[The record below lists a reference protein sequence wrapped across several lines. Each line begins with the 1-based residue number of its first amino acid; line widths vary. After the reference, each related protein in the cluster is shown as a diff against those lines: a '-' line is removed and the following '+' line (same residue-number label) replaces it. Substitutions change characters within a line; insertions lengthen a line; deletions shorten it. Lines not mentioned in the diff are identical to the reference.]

1 MEITK
6 NKIEAQNFYT
16 ISISQ
21 FFPPLDKKLDA
32 DDVCVSKKLL
42 KYLYSGHKYT
52 AIDSDIVF
60 SNFSCM
66 ILNPNNS
73 FQFEL

>member
-42 KYLYSGHKYT
+42 KYLLRAQIH
-52 AIDSDIVF
+52 SDRQLHCVF
-60 SNFSCM
+60 
-66 ILNPNNS
+66 
-73 FQFEL
+73 

>member
-6 NKIEAQNFYT
+6 NKIKAQNFYT

-21 FFPPLDKKLDA
+21 FFPPLDKKLDT

-42 KYLYSGHKYT
+42 KYLLRAQIH
-52 AIDSDIVF
+52 SDR
-60 SNFSCM
+60 
-66 ILNPNNS
+66 
-73 FQFEL
+73 Q